1 LESAVADAGDPTLEH
16 LRRFDAKLDDVRADL
31 DGLPAA
37 IRGLEDRQ
45 LGVERAI
52 GLVREDMARSD
63 RRSDALAGRVKRI
76 ERRLDLA
83 EVSGR

>member
-1 LESAVADAGDPTLEH
+1 LEPAVADAADLTLEY

-31 DGLPAA
+31 DELRAA

-52 GLVREDMARSD
+52 GLVREDMARRD

-83 EVSGR
+83 DAPGR